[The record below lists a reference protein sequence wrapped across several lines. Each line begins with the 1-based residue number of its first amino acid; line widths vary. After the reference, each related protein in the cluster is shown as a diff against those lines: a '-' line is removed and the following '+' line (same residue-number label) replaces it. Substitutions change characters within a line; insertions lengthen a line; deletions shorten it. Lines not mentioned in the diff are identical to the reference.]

1 MLVYACEVNILY
13 IHINICVYIY
23 VGVYAYLY
31 IYTIHT
37 YTYVFKY
44 IKNNGHNNIWKN
56 KAATPCMGRNP

>member
-1 MLVYACEVNILY
+1 MCIY
-13 IHINICVYIY
+13 ICGCVCISI
-23 VGVYAYLY
+23 Y

-56 KAATPCMGRNP
+56 KAATPCMARNP